1 MRRSSSLA
9 EAWGSFGREYLLY
22 NLLRASPRVITGKGV
37 SEPRQSARRRCPV
50 QGNPWLTDQ
59 RTRVTRRICG
69 ARPSLGWIVMDNDT
83 SLEWIVMPHRQL
95 QSPCVLS
102 LVLTGLCCIVLLFFL
117 KSLSPSFSVSLP
129 LPPSSRW
136 LMW

>member
-69 ARPSLGWIVMDNDT
+69 ARPSLRWIVMDNDT

-102 LVLTGLCCIVLLFFL
+102 LPQDFLTQRRCSCTECENPWPINGLACYSSHGF
-117 KSLSPSFSVSLP
+117 PS
-129 LPPSSRW
+129 
-136 LMW
+136 